1 MTFSFDLTLAESG
14 DLRILKT
21 ELALEFIVFSLK
33 SHDLFKQRIVF
44 GSSFSLESAQLLSF

>member
-33 SHDLFKQRIVF
+33 SHDLF
-44 GSSFSLESAQLLSF
+44 E